1 MLTMTSD
8 EARKQAAVRLAL
20 ATLLKDE
27 FEVDNLFV
35 GDFAAL
41 DTPLSLGIERKSFSN
56 LVQSLASNELDE
68 QLSKMVDVYDIP
80 VLLVEGLPVPV
91 AGKVRVYGARRSYT
105 YAWIIG
111 SIVGWFLRGVLP
123 VFVKD
128 LKATP
133 PTVAALYG
141 VAKKL
146 EHRDS
151 FAPKRVLPN
160 LRPMSLTERAM
171 MQFPGVGE
179 KRAKLFRND
188 CLEELARL
196 DLAEWQKRLGKIT
209 GKKVRQAWLASG

>member
-1 MLTMTSD
+1 VLTMTSD

-41 DTPLSLGIERKSFSN
+41 DTPLSLGIERKSFPN
-56 LVQSLASNELDE
+56 FVQSLASNELDE
-68 QLSKMVDVYDIP
+68 QLAKMVAVYDIP
-80 VLLVEGLPVPV
+80 VLLIEGLPVPV
-91 AGKVRVYGARRSYT
+91 AGKVRVYGAQRSYT

-111 SIVGWFLRGVLP
+111 SIVGWYLRGVLP

-146 EHRDS
+146 EHRDA
-151 FAPKRVLPN
+151 FAPKKVLPN
-160 LRPMSLTERAM
+160 LRPMSLTERVLL
-171 MQFPGVGE
+171 QFPGVGE
-179 KRAKLFRND
+179 KRAKQFRG
-188 CLEELARL
+188 ESLAA
-196 DLAEWQKRLGKIT
+196 LATLPVEDWQEKLGKVT
-209 GKKVRQAWLASG
+209 GRKVAESWQRK